1 MAVGI
6 YAGSTIEGM
15 TALPSPT
22 ELATSREIIWSEDTG
37 RAQSGENKAKMI
49 GNVIDTKRTYA
60 IKWGILNSISGDKD
74 SLQKVISLLPSGFFY
89 FGVGISL
96 ADAQNNA
103 SKYYRSEIQYDYLQ
117 VGSRTYF
124 KNVTVS
130 VIEQ

>member
-22 ELATSREIIWSEDTG
+22 DLDTSREIIWSEDTG

-49 GNVIDTKRTYA
+49 GNVVDTKRTYA
-60 IKWGILNSISGDKD
+60 IKWAILNSISGDKD
-74 SLQKVISLLPSGFFY
+74 SLQKVTSLLTPGFFY
-89 FGVGISL
+89 FGVGTSL

-103 SKYYRSEIQYDYLQ
+103 AKYYRSEIQYSYLPI
-117 VGSRTYF
+117 GSHTYF
-124 KNVTVS
+124 KDVTVS